1 MLGGSAEGG
10 VRILVARL
18 YRLVSPI
25 RVGQRLAGVGI
36 DRCAR
41 ATRCARRAVR
51 AVALSLSRQKL
62 GVLGAGR
69 GLFRLLGG
77 DDAVL
82 ARQVLVPLVL
92 EQGLAGL
99 ALHGL
104 ALEQHAGHEIHLIGV
119 GGQNRVGPIVGLLHD
134 LGHLFIDATGRLLG
148 VILGVAVVA
157 AQEHLVVGLA
167 EHLGAQRAHAV
178 LGDDGA
184 GHLARALKVVGG
196 AGGDVVAEDL
206 LGHAAAHEHRQLVF
220 HLGKRV

>member
-1 MLGGSAEGG
+1 MSSSRSISAFTSAWVGISERSACSAG
-10 VRILVARL
+10 VRKGAFGSWSPGL

-134 LGHLFIDATGRLLG
+134 LGHLFIDAT
-148 VILGVAVVA
+148 AVSS
-157 AQEHLVVGLA
+157 E
-167 EHLGAQRAHAV
+167 
-178 LGDDGA
+178 
-184 GHLARALKVVGG
+184 
-196 AGGDVVAEDL
+196 
-206 LGHAAAHEHRQLVF
+206 
-220 HLGKRV
+220 

>member
-1 MLGGSAEGG
+1 M
-10 VRILVARL
+10 
-18 YRLVSPI
+18 
-25 RVGQRLAGVGI
+25 
-36 DRCAR
+36 
-41 ATRCARRAVR
+41 
-51 AVALSLSRQKL
+51 
-62 GVLGAGR
+62 
-69 GLFRLLGG
+69 
-77 DDAVL
+77 
-82 ARQVLVPLVL
+82 
-92 EQGLAGL
+92 
-99 ALHGL
+99 
-104 ALEQHAGHEIHLIGV
+104 
-119 GGQNRVGPIVGLLHD
+119 GPIVGLLHD